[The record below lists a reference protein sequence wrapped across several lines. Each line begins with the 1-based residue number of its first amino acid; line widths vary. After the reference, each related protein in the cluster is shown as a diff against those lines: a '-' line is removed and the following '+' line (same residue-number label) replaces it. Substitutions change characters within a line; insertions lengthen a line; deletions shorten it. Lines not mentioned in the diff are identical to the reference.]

1 MNWKI
6 LSYRFEVERSMNN
19 DEGFIKADSLNSAL
33 TNMTSD
39 GWLRVIYELQIE
51 DRITTEYKKE
61 LPYEDIAQ
69 LNEQQILDLIE
80 QEIKIK
86 FNQ

>member
-1 MNWKI
+1 MKWEI
-6 LSYRFEVERSMNN
+6 HSYRFEVERSRNN
-19 DEGFIKADSLNSAL
+19 NEGFIKLDSLNSAL
-33 TNMTSD
+33 TNMSSD
-39 GWLRVIYELQIE
+39 GWLHVMYELRIE